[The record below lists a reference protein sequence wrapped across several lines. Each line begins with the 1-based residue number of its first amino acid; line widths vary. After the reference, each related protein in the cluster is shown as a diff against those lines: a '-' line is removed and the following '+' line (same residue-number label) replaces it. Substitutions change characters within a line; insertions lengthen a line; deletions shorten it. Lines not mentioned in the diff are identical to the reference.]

1 MIVYK
6 YLRPDR
12 IDVLEK
18 CLIRFTQ
25 PAALNDPFE
34 TLPDFTAYRE
44 SIRESITKKRLPE
57 HKKVPDQF
65 GVNDSMI
72 ADAALANWGVA
83 FSRDFG
89 ILSLSRC
96 RDQILMWSH
105 YADWHRG
112 FVIGFDSED
121 PFFSASTG
129 KAIGGIK
136 EVRYSDSRALLPSD
150 GLKSL
155 NPGELDVWN
164 DNIFFTKSIEWN
176 YEQEM
181 RILAQPTLADVRIAE
196 NTGIDICLNR
206 FQPTAV
212 REIIACAQCSEEML
226 MTLLRIWI
234 DRFPDAEMFNALLS
248 SSSFSVDLKSIR
260 PEKAKALL
268 ALSCQ

>member
-6 YLRPDR
+6 YLHPDR

-44 SIRESITKKRLPE
+44 SIRESITERRLPE
-57 HKKVPDQF
+57 HKNVLDQF
-65 GVNDSMI
+65 GVNDAMI
-72 ADAALANWGVA
+72 ADGALANIGVLL
-83 FSRDFG
+83 SRHFG

-96 RDQILMWSH
+96 REQILMWSH
-105 YADWHRG
+105 YADSHRG

-129 KAIGGIK
+129 TAIGGLK

-155 NPGELDVWN
+155 NAGELNVWN
-164 DNIFFTKSIEWN
+164 DNIFFTKSIEWK

-181 RILAQPTLADVRIAE
+181 RILAQPTLADVRIPLE
-196 NTGIDICLNR
+196 TGIDICLYR
-206 FQPTAV
+206 FQPAAV
-212 REIIACAQCSEEML
+212 REIIAGAKCSENML
-226 MTLLRIWI
+226 MTLLRTWI
-234 DRFPDAEMFNALLS
+234 DRFPAAEMFNS
-248 SSSFSVDLKSIR
+248 SISRSSFSIDLKSIR
-260 PEKAKALL
+260 REKAVQLL
-268 ALSCQ
+268 APCDK